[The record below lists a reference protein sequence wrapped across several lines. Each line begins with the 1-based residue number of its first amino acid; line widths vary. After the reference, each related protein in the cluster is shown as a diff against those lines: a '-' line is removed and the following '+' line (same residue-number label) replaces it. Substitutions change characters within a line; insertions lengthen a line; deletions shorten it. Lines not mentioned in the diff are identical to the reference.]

1 MALAD
6 RKVIFLEKVLHDIRE
21 AETHADT
28 LIAEAKEKAAHIL
41 TKGKADA
48 DAFVVERKQ
57 KVLEQKAEALSFRK
71 KELEKEQQK
80 FLKKAE
86 KQADDAATTAVLHK
100 KKALSFLSQE
110 FKTILKA

>member
-1 MALAD
+1 MAIATT
-6 RKVIFLEKVLHDIRE
+6 KVIFLEKILHEIRD
-21 AETHADT
+21 AETHADHI
-28 LIAEAKEKAAHIL
+28 IADAKEKAALTL

-48 DAFVVERKQ
+48 DAFVSQRKQ
-57 KVLEQKAEALSFRK
+57 EILTEKGEALTHRK

-86 KQADDAATTAVLHK
+86 KQADDAATTAASRK

-110 FKTILKA
+110 FKNVLKA